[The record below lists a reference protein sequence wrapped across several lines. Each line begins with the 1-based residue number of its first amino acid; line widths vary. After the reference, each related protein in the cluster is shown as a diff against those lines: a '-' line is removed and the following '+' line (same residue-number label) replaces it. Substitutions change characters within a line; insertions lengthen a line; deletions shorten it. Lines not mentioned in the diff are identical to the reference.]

1 MYCLNDKSISRCLLG
16 FIFSITVNGQ
26 VTSANLVPRSS
37 VQDTYA
43 QILADLTTAKPLLN
57 DEIGVFAS
65 KYAAAAI
72 LSRVYLQMGDYAK
85 ARDEANEVIENSGAS
100 LTTTYVGAFNNA
112 DPSGAGPGRCS
123 RCP

>member
-1 MYCLNDKSISRCLLG
+1 MYFGLAELYAKPYSAGNLTTNLG
-16 FIFSITVNGQ
+16 LQLVTSPTVNGQ

-72 LSRVYLQMGDYAK
+72 LSRVYLQMGIMQK
-85 ARDEANEVIENSGAS
+85 QEMK
-100 LTTTYVGAFNNA
+100 LMK
-112 DPSGAGPGRCS
+112 
-123 RCP
+123 